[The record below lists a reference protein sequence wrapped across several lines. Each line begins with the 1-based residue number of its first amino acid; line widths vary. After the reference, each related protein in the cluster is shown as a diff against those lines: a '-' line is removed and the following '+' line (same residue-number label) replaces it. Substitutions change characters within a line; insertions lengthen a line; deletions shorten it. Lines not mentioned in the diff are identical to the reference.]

1 VRVVEDPLTGLSNI
15 EVLDAAERTAAGK
28 DLTPTISI
36 VDGKGKEVLLPN
48 GKRPANYVLEL
59 KSLVNISEG
68 QAIEVGDV
76 IARIPKESSK
86 TKDITGGLPRVADLF
101 EARKPKE
108 VAILAELS
116 GVVSWGKET
125 KGKRRY

>member
-1 VRVVEDPLTGLSNI
+1 M
-15 EVLDAAERTAAGK
+15 
-28 DLTPTISI
+28 
-36 VDGKGKEVLLPN
+36 PN

-108 VAILAELS
+108 QAILAQAS
-116 GVVSWGKET
+116 GIVSWGKPT
-125 KGKRRY
+125 KGKERLIITDEEGNENANLIPKTSINVHIISHLLTLPGLWVGSSLTDNIP